1 MVNGIAKKI
10 GNCLYEIPRDYKKG
24 MRVPARIYASE
35 ELLNSM
41 DNAVFEQLTNV
52 AMLPGIQNYALC
64 MPDGHSGY
72 GFPIGGVAAIDIED
86 GVISPGGIGFDIN
99 CGVRFFI
106 TSLTFQELSP
116 KLHQIM
122 DMLFSQIPSGV
133 GGKGIISLSD
143 KQFDEAMV
151 KGCRWAIEH
160 GYGTKED
167 LMYCEENGCIAN
179 AKPEAVSGKARE
191 RGKEQVGSLGSGN
204 HYLEFQVIRDNDIL
218 NKDIANKF
226 GIIGNN
232 QIACMIHCGSRGFG
246 HQIAT
251 DYLDQ
256 FISVMKQKY
265 HIDIPD
271 RELACAPFH
280 SKEGQAYFHAMNCAI
295 NIAFLNRQLIFHI
308 VRDVLC
314 KVFRK
319 SPEELGIKLIYD
331 VCHNTAKIEQYE
343 INGKNKKLLVHRKG
357 ATRAFTK
364 GMQGIPEC
372 YREIGQ
378 PVLVGGSMQSASYIL
393 VGGHMAKESFYST
406 VHGSG
411 RVMSRQQAKKC
422 FKGRDLADQMEK
434 SGITVRTRSFSGLA
448 EEAGAAYKDID
459 DVIDAITQ
467 AGLSIPVARMIPI
480 GSIKG

>member
-1 MVNGIAKKI
+1 MVNDIVKKI

-35 ELLNSM
+35 ELLNAM
-41 DNAVFEQLTNV
+41 DTAVFEQLTNV
-52 AMLPGIQNYALC
+52 AMLPGIQSYALC

-72 GFPIGGVAAIDIED
+72 GFPIGGVAAVDTEE

-106 TSLTFQELSP
+106 TNITLSEFSP
-116 KLHQIM
+116 KIKTIM
-122 DMLFSQIPSGV
+122 DMLFSRIPSGV
-133 GGKGIISLSD
+133 GGKGIVSLND
-143 KQFDEAMV
+143 KQFDDAMV

-160 GYGTKED
+160 GFGIKED
-167 LMYCEENGCIAN
+167 LTYCEENGCISN
-179 AKPEAVSGKARE
+179 ARPEAVSAKARE

-204 HYLEFQVIRDNDIL
+204 HYLEFQIIRQDDIL
-218 NKDIANKF
+218 NKEIANKF
-226 GIIGNN
+226 GITGNS
-232 QIACMIHCGSRGFG
+232 QVVCMIHCGSRGFG

-251 DYLDQ
+251 DYLEQ

-271 RELACAPFH
+271 RELACAPFN

-308 VRDVLC
+308 VRDTLC
-314 KVFRK
+314 QVFK
-319 SPEELGIKLIYD
+319 KTSEELGIRLIYD
-331 VCHNTAKIEQYE
+331 VCHNTAKIEHHQ

-357 ATRAFTK
+357 ATRAFVR
-364 GMQGIPEC
+364 GMQGIPEE
-372 YREIGQ
+372 YSEIGQ

-393 VGGHMAKESFYST
+393 VGGHRASESFYST

-411 RVMSRQQAKKC
+411 RVMSRQQAKKR
-422 FKGRDLADQMEK
+422 FKGRELVDQMEK
-434 SGITVRTRSFSGLA
+434 GGITVRTRSFSGLA
-448 EEAGAAYKDID
+448 EEAGGAYKDID
-459 DVIDAITQ
+459 DVIEAISL
-467 AGLSIPVARMIPI
+467 AELSIPVARMIPI